1 MTTIEQSLIIKI
13 MKKTLILI
21 TALVGT
27 FSVSAQSLQY
37 VMQRSSIN
45 IASIS
50 EVQNFQTF
58 LSGGQSFAGFEGAP
72 KDVLL
77 NVASP
82 ITKGHTA
89 EHTQNFASATVRY
102 ESYGAH
108 SIFQATAGYNYRLF
122 IGERANLTFGLG
134 AGVKNVSKDYGK
146 WESAAFV
153 HDEKETSFSM
163 QLGAKFEMD
172 KLSISAFTNDN
183 DFFGEIVWGRL
194 WNDGKS
200 SNRNNNRKSFASLR
214 APSFREKNWHGQVA
228 ALGHYNTETKTRST
242 RISANLVYKDGL
254 GVGMSYQTDKDLSA
268 NINLRVSKH
277 LRIGYAH
284 QLLHL
289 NPIARKHEIAVRY
302 RMVKD

>member
-1 MTTIEQSLIIKI
+1 
-13 MKKTLILI
+13 MKKTLIII
-21 TALVGT
+21 TVLAGT

-37 VMQRSSIN
+37 FMQRNSVN

-50 EVQNFQTF
+50 EVQNLQTF
-58 LSGGQSFAGFEGAP
+58 LSGGQSFSSFEGAP
-72 KDVLL
+72 RDVLL

-82 ITKGHTA
+82 ITIGNTA
-89 EHTQNFASATVRY
+89 EFARNFANATVRH
-102 ESYGAH
+102 ESYGVH

-122 IGERANLTFGLG
+122 ISEKTNLTFGLG
-134 AGVKNVSKDYGK
+134 MGVKKISKDYGK
-146 WESAAFV
+146 WEPEASV

-163 QLGAKFEMD
+163 QLGAKFEMN
-172 KLSISAFTNDN
+172 KFSISAFTNDN
-183 DFFGEIVWGRL
+183 DFFGEIVFGHL

-214 APSFREKNWHGQVA
+214 ASPLKEKNWHGQLA
-228 ALGHYNTETKTRST
+228 FLGQYNTETKTNSVRL
-242 RISANLVYKDGL
+242 SANLIYKDGL
-254 GVGMSYQTDKDLSA
+254 GVGISYQTDKDLAA
-268 NINLRVSKH
+268 NINLKVTKN

-302 RMVKD
+302 QLEK